1 MQRPRRA
8 GLERMSERWVYRDCA
23 IILAVTLLVRGFV
36 ALPVRHP
43 GTMDAAYYVDGALSL
58 YQGRGFS
65 DPFIWNY
72 LDDPDDIPHPSH
84 LYWMPLSSIL
94 AYLSFLLFGPGYRA
108 AQVPFV
114 LLSSLLPLVSYLV
127 AYDVAHQ
134 RRHAVCAAL
143 FATFSG
149 FYMMHWVSTDN
160 FAPFALAGALCLWAT
175 GRGLGEDGSAGWFA
189 LAGVSAGLGHLS
201 RADGALLA
209 GVVMLAGAWQA
220 WKERS
225 GLGRLAIRY
234 ALFVVGYGLVMGPWF
249 LRNGH
254 VIGRPL
260 ATAGTQTL
268 WLTAYDDLFSYA
280 KPLNAQ
286 AYLSWGWG
294 NILHSKL
301 DGLWKNL
308 GQLLFAGW
316 MIFLAPFGLI
326 GVWRLRRRVAFRAA
340 WLYMVGLY
348 LAMSLGFTF
357 AGWRGGMLHSMVA
370 LLPSMYAA
378 SMEGLDAC
386 ISWVARRRQS
396 WRPGQARAVF
406 SVAFVGFAVALSG
419 MLVVQGQD
427 GLDQDHPYAEVA
439 SWMDEHVPADAR
451 VMVNDPATFYYYG
464 RRPCLA
470 IPNADL
476 DTVLEVMHR
485 YDAAYVVLDGNNPT
499 LRALFDAPQNDARL
513 ILLASFGGEAATYL
527 FSVSG

>member
-1 MQRPRRA
+1 
-8 GLERMSERWVYRDCA
+8 MSDRWAYRDCA
-23 IILAVTLLVRGFV
+23 ILLVVTLLVRVLV
-36 ALPVRHP
+36 ALPVRRP
-43 GTMDAAYYVDGALSL
+43 ETMDAAYYVDGALSL
-58 YQGRGFS
+58 YQGRGFN

-94 AYLSFLLFGPGYRA
+94 SYLTFLVLGPTYRA

-149 FYMMHWVSTDN
+149 FYMRHWVSTDN

-175 GRGLGEDGSAGWFA
+175 GRGLRDGGAAWFA
-189 LAGVSAGLGHLS
+189 LAGVAAGLGHLS

-209 GVVMLAGAWQA
+209 VVAVLAGAWQA

-225 GLGRLAIRY
+225 VLGRLAMRY

-249 LRNGH
+249 LRNWH

-260 ATAGTQTL
+260 ATAGAQTL
-268 WLTAYDDLFSYA
+268 WLTDYDDLFSYG

-286 AYLSWGWG
+286 VYLSWGLG
-294 NILHSKL
+294 NILRSKL

-316 MIFLAPFGLI
+316 MIYLAPFGLI
-326 GVWRLRRRVAFRAA
+326 GAWRLRRRVVFRAA
-340 WLYMVGLY
+340 WLYLVGLY
-348 LAMSLGFTF
+348 LVMSLVFTV

-386 ISWVARRRQS
+386 ISWMARRRQS
-396 WRPGQARAVF
+396 WRPRQAQAVF
-406 SVAFVGFAVALSG
+406 SVAFVGFAVVLSG
-419 MLVVQGQD
+419 SLVVQRLGD
-427 GLDQDHPYAEVA
+427 LGQDHPYAEIA
-439 SWMDEHVPADAR
+439 SWMAEHVPADAR

-464 RRPCLA
+464 RRPCLT
-470 IPNADL
+470 IPNAGL
-476 DTVLEVMHR
+476 ETVLEVMHR
-485 YDAAYVVLDGNNPT
+485 YDARYLILDRNNPT
-499 LRALFDAPQNDARL
+499 LRSLYDAPQGDARL
-513 ILLASFGGEAATYL
+513 IPVETFGDDEATHL
-527 FSVSG
+527 FMRSD